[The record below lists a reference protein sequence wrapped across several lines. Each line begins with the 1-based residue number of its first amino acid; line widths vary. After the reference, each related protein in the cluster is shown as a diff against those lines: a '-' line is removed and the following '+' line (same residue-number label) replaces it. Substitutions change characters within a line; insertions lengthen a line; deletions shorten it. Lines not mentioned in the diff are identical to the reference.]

1 MFVST
6 PAFAPIPWTAT
17 RISHQALRG
26 GEFKMA
32 PAKGYRPRC
41 FFDMEIN
48 GEPGTF
54 PIVEAKETL
63 INVFAF
69 W

>member
-1 MFVST
+1 
-6 PAFAPIPWTAT
+6 
-17 RISHQALRG
+17 
-26 GEFKMA
+26 MA

-48 GEPGTF
+48 GEPGSF
-54 PIVEAKETL
+54 PILEAKETL